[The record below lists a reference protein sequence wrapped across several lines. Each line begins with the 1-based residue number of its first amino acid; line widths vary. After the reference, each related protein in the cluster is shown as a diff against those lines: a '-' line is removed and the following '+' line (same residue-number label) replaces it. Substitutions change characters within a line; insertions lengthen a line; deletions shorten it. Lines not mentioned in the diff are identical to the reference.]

1 MPSRGGDLAR
11 INGSLTKNGH
21 VAALGRRYMRKQ
33 FERLAM
39 MAYAL
44 AILVGVAAEALAN
57 IAN

>member
-1 MPSRGGDLAR
+1 
-11 INGSLTKNGH
+11 
-21 VAALGRRYMRKQ
+21 MRKQ

-44 AILVGVAAEALAN
+44 AILVGVAAEAFAN